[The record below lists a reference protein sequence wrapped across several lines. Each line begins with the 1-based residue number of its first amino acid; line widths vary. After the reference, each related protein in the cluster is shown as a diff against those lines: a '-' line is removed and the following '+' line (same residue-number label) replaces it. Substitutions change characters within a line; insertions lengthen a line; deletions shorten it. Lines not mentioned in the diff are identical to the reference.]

1 MLSDNLE
8 KIKEDLA
15 SLAAAG
21 QYCSLF
27 ASQGE
32 DDLDKDVLCKE
43 LELIAES
50 AGNLAEHAGNYLL
63 TEECRKRKESPRLSG
78 EIFQSGD
85 TVRIYVKGRIRKR
98 KQSNRAQS
106 PGAGYESYN
115 AAVFDLI
122 TELCS
127 KECKR
132 YREKV
137 RISFIQHYALNTP
150 VLDAD
155 NMEVKPYIDAI
166 CIYLLDDDSIE
177 QCCLSLD
184 GVIDGDDWLEI
195 VVQPVNRHF

>member
-1 MLSDNLE
+1 MLPDKLE

-27 ASQGE
+27 SDRDE
-32 DDLDKDVLCKE
+32 ESLDKDILCKE
-43 LELIAES
+43 LELIAEA

-63 TEECRKRKESPRLSG
+63 TEERRKAKDGQTLSG
-78 EIFQSGD
+78 NIFQSGD
-85 TVRIYVKGRIRKR
+85 TVRIQVDGRIRKR
-98 KQSNRAQS
+98 KQSSRSQS
-106 PGAGYESYN
+106 PGTGYESYN
-115 AAVFDLI
+115 TAVFDLM
-122 TELCS
+122 TDLCS
-127 KECKR
+127 KRCRR

-137 RISFIQHYALNTP
+137 RITFIQHYAPGAP

-155 NMEVKPYIDAI
+155 NMEVKPFIDAI

-184 GVIDGDDWLEI
+184 GAIDGNDFLEI
-195 VVQPVNRHF
+195 IIQPVVRRA